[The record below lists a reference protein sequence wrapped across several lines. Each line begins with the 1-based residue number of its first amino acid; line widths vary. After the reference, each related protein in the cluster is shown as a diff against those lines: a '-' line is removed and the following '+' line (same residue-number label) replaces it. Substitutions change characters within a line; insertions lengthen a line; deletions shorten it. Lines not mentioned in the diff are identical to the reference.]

1 MESAMLKVTITS
13 ANVNERSGVGK
24 VSGKPYHMRM
34 QTAYVHTID
43 KEGVA
48 APFPE
53 KTEVILENGTPDGK
67 GQFLTPPQA
76 PYAPGEYTL
85 HPSSV
90 YVDRDGRLAC
100 SLRLTPVK
108 RAN

>member
-1 MESAMLKVTITS
+1 MLKVTITS
-13 ANVNERSGVGK
+13 ADVAEMRGTSKASGR
-24 VSGKPYHMRM
+24 PYYMRR
-34 QTAYVHTID
+34 QVAYLHTVD
-43 KEGVA
+43 KDGSP

-53 KTEVILENGTPDGK
+53 KTELLLDNGKQDGE
-67 GQFLTPPQA
+67 GRFLTPPQQ